1 MNKNYSLQSLPP
13 EERPRERLKQLGA
26 ENLSLQELL
35 AIIIEKGNKQHNV
48 LQLAQELISHFGN
61 LDNIKNAS
69 LEELKQIKGI
79 GPATACK
86 IKAAL
91 EIGKRSNKSFRQYQ
105 QEIKKPVDVFKLLKP
120 LIGDKKK
127 EHFVLL
133 SLNTKNKIISL
144 DTISIGS
151 LNISLAH
158 PREIFQTAI
167 KNSAATI
174 ILAHNHPS
182 GNLKPS
188 EKDLIVTKNLI
199 NGGKILGI
207 KIIDHVIITNNG
219 FLSIQNQNP
228 DLF

>member
-35 AIIIEKGNKQHNV
+35 ALIIEKGNKQHNV

-69 LEELKQIKGI
+69 LEELKQIKGV
-79 GPATACK
+79 GLATACK

-91 EIGKRSNKSFRQYQ
+91 EIGKRSNKSFRQYR
-105 QEIKKPVDVFKLLKP
+105 QEIKKPADVFKLLKP

-133 SLNTKNKIISL
+133 SLDTKNHIINL

-151 LNISLAH
+151 LNVSLAH

-182 GNLKPS
+182 GDSSPS
-188 EKDLIVTKNLI
+188 DNDLRITKRLSEI
-199 NGGKILGI
+199 SKLLGI
-207 KIIDHVIITNNG
+207 RLIDHIIIGQNG
-219 FLSIQNQNP
+219 YYSFSDQG
-228 DLF
+228 

>member
-1 MNKNYSLQSLPP
+1 MTKNYSLQSLPP

-35 AIIIEKGNKQHNV
+35 ALIIERGNKQQNV
-48 LQLAQELISHFGN
+48 LQLAQELIAHFGN

-69 LEELKQIKGI
+69 LEELKQIKGV
-79 GPATACK
+79 GLATACK

-91 EIGKRSNKSFRQYQ
+91 EIGKRSSNSFQQYRQKIA
-105 QEIKKPVDVFKLLKP
+105 EPADVFKLLKP

-127 EHFVLL
+127 EYFVLL
-133 SLNTKNKIISL
+133 SLDTKNNIISL

-182 GNLKPS
+182 GDPTPSDNDLK
-188 EKDLIVTKNLI
+188 ITKRLLEI
-199 NGGKILGI
+199 SKLLGI
-207 KIIDHVIITNNG
+207 RLIDHIIIGQNG
-219 FLSIQNQNP
+219 YYSFSNQG
-228 DLF
+228 

>member
-1 MNKNYSLQSLPP
+1 MTKNYSLQSLPP

-35 AIIIEKGNKQHNV
+35 ALIIERGNKKQNV
-48 LQLAQELISHFGN
+48 LQLSQELISHFGN

-69 LEELKQIKGI
+69 LKELKQIKGI

-91 EIGKRSNKSFRQYQ
+91 EIGKRGGKSFRQYQ

-133 SLNTKNKIISL
+133 SLDTKNHYRPGHYFDRLPKYQPGPS
-144 DTISIGS
+144 
-151 LNISLAH
+151 
-158 PREIFQTAI
+158 PR
-167 KNSAATI
+167 
-174 ILAHNHPS
+174 
-182 GNLKPS
+182 NLSNRHQK
-188 EKDLIVTKNLI
+188 
-199 NGGKILGI
+199 LGRY
-207 KIIDHVIITNNG
+207 DYFG
-219 FLSIQNQNP
+219 P
-228 DLF
+228 

>member
-1 MNKNYSLQSLPP
+1 MSKNYSLQSLPP

-35 AIIIEKGNKQHNV
+35 ALVIGRGTKNKNV
-48 LQLAQELISHFGN
+48 LQLAQELLSYFGN
-61 LDNIKNAS
+61 LQNLRQAS

-91 EIGKRSNKSFRQYQ
+91 EIGKRGNNNFQQYQ
-105 QEIKKPVDVFKLLKP
+105 QKIAKPADVFKLLKP
-120 LIGDKKK
+120 QIGDKKK
-127 EHFVLL
+127 EHFVVL
-133 SLNTKNKIISL
+133 SLDTQNKVISL

-182 GNLKPS
+182 GDPTPSDNDLKITKRLS
-188 EKDLIVTKNLI
+188 EISKLV
-199 NGGKILGI
+199 GI
-207 KIIDHVIITNNG
+207 RLIDHIIIG
-219 FLSIQNQNP
+219 QSGYYSFSNQ
-228 DLF
+228 D

>member
-1 MNKNYSLQSLPP
+1 MTKNYSLQSLPP

-35 AIIIEKGNKQHNV
+35 ALIIERGNKKQNV
-48 LQLAQELISHFGN
+48 LQLSQELISHFGN

-69 LEELKQIKGI
+69 LKELKQIKGI

-91 EIGKRSNKSFRQYQ
+91 EIGKRGGKSFRQYQ

-133 SLNTKNKIISL
+133 SLDTKNHIIGL

-182 GNLKPS
+182 GDPTPSDNDLK
-188 EKDLIVTKNLI
+188 ITKRLLEI
-199 NGGKILGI
+199 SKLLGI
-207 KIIDHVIITNNG
+207 RLVDHIIITEEKYYSFIG
-219 FLSIQNQNP
+219 EK
-228 DLF
+228 

>member
-1 MNKNYSLQSLPP
+1 MAKNYSLQSLPP

-35 AIIIEKGNKQHNV
+35 ALIIERGNKQQNV
-48 LQLAQELISHFGN
+48 LQLAQELVARFGN
-61 LDNIKNAS
+61 LDNIKSAS

-91 EIGKRSNKSFRQYQ
+91 EIGKRGNKNFQ
-105 QEIKKPVDVFKLLKP
+105 QHQKKINKPADVFKLLKP

-127 EHFVLL
+127 EHFVVL
-133 SLNTKNKIISL
+133 SLDTKNNIISL

-158 PREIFQTAI
+158 PREIFQAAI

-174 ILAHNHPS
+174 ILVHNHPS
-182 GNLKPS
+182 GDPTPSDNDLK
-188 EKDLIVTKNLI
+188 ITKRLLEI
-199 NGGKILGI
+199 SKLLGI
-207 KIIDHVIITNNG
+207 RLIDHIIIG
-219 FLSIQNQNP
+219 QNSYYSFSNQ
-228 DLF
+228 D

>member
-1 MNKNYSLQSLPP
+1 MDKSFTIHDLPE

-35 AIIIEKGNKQHNV
+35 AIIIEKGNKQHNA
-48 LQLAQELISHFGN
+48 LQLSQELVSHFGN

-91 EIGKRSNKSFRQYQ
+91 EIGKRSGKSFQQYQ
-105 QEIKKPVDVFKLLKP
+105 KKVGKPADVFKLLKP

-133 SLNTKNKIISL
+133 SLDTKNNIISL

-151 LNISLAH
+151 LNVSLAH
-158 PREIFQTAI
+158 PREIFQAAI

-182 GNLKPS
+182 GDSTPSDNDLKITKRLLEISKLLGIRLVDHIIIGHNEYYSFSS
-188 EKDLIVTKNLI
+188 EK
-199 NGGKILGI
+199 
-207 KIIDHVIITNNG
+207 
-219 FLSIQNQNP
+219 
-228 DLF
+228 

>member
-1 MNKNYSLQSLPP
+1 MAKSFTIHDLPE

-35 AIIIEKGNKQHNV
+35 AIIIEKGNKQHNA
-48 LQLAQELISHFGN
+48 LQLSQELVSHFGN

-79 GPATACK
+79 GPAKACK

-91 EIGKRSNKSFRQYQ
+91 EIGKRSGKSFQQYQ
-105 QEIKKPVDVFKLLKP
+105 KKVGKPADVFKLLKP

-133 SLNTKNKIISL
+133 SLDTKNNIISL

-151 LNISLAH
+151 LNVSLAH

-182 GNLKPS
+182 GDPTPSDNDLKITKRLLEISKLLGIRLVDHIIIGHNEYYSFSS
-188 EKDLIVTKNLI
+188 EK
-199 NGGKILGI
+199 
-207 KIIDHVIITNNG
+207 
-219 FLSIQNQNP
+219 
-228 DLF
+228 

>member
-35 AIIIEKGNKQHNV
+35 ALIIERGNKKQNV
-48 LQLAQELISHFGN
+48 LQLSQELISHFGN

-69 LEELKQIKGI
+69 LEELKQTKGV

-91 EIGKRSNKSFRQYQ
+91 EIGKRGGKSFRQYQ

-133 SLNTKNKIISL
+133 SLDTKNNIISL

-182 GNLKPS
+182 GDPTPSDNDLK
-188 EKDLIVTKNLI
+188 ITKRLLEI
-199 NGGKILGI
+199 SKLLGI
-207 KIIDHVIITNNG
+207 KLIDHIIITEEKYYSFIG
-219 FLSIQNQNP
+219 EK
-228 DLF
+228 